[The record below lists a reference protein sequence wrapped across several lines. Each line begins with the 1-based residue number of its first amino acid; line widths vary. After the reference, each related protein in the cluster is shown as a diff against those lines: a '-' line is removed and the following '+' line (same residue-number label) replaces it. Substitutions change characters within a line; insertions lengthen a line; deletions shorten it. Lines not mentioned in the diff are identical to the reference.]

1 MTRYNKAKNSTNGGR
16 LDHRTENC
24 WENPP
29 YFSFPN
35 GTNGGRLY
43 HIFFSISIH
52 NGDQGLTKVFLM
64 LKYSNG
70 MPYSLIRFPPKFLV
84 WSVCFGPSH
93 IIDRWTLVHP
103 VCVLDQPPLSTTTTR
118 SRRFYKLMHGR
129 LYVSDTFTNFV
140 RSNARA

>member
-1 MTRYNKAKNSTNGGR
+1 MVAGLTTGLKTAEKIHHIFLFLMVRMVAG
-16 LDHRTENC
+16 
-24 WENPP
+24 
-29 YFSFPN
+29 
-35 GTNGGRLY
+35 Y

-93 IIDRWTLVHP
+93 VIDRWTLVHP
-103 VCVLDQPPLSTTTTR
+103 VCVSDQPPLSTTTTR